1 MLRYASWYTA
11 LPQET
16 RRKVGWLSEVDIAA
30 IRKRLSEGVPRLT
43 LAREYKVSYRT
54 IQRIDLH
61 QRTYA

>member
-1 MLRYASWYTA
+1 MPRYASWYSA

-16 RRKVGWLSEVDIAA
+16 RRKVGWLSEADIAD
-30 IRKRLSEGVPRLT
+30 IRKRRSEGVPRLT
-43 LAREYKVSYRT
+43 LAREYRVSYCT